1 MIKKAN
7 TVKLNVKPVFIALVH
22 KYFYEGP
29 CRFGKGDALQPGYD
43 AILEREMYKQFCED
57 VKNYMPQE
65 VNILEPVYVE
75 RYDDWNQ
82 EDEMYEK
89 IMEDNDRTDLYL
101 FRTYIGRNE
110 IVLEIAQRTKKPAA
124 VVPTA
129 CCEVLALSAALS
141 SRGLEFYA
149 ARTWPELATDLKAL
163 RLRKVLHNTN
173 VLLSSRFNSTMSFSS
188 VDTFRSLDEVTA
200 KLGVKFRYKNI
211 HELLDQMSPAVE
223 GGNPTTPG
231 RETPDLTEEDMAE
244 VKRLADEM
252 TREAKE
258 VHVDREFLE
267 KSLIAY
273 VTVKKN
279 LDMADCNAFTVPCP
293 DVCSTRRINE
303 QQFTFCMTHS
313 LLNEQGIPSA
323 CEYDINALLSM
334 MLLTGVS
341 YKAPYMGNCV
351 PLPMENGKLNRDA
364 VESSFFV
371 HEEDLDAI
379 EKRGGL
385 NDLYVVEHSV
395 PNRKMHGLDGE
406 QADFAIRHFAY
417 EQGFGAVL
425 RYDFNKDVDQVITMV
440 RFSPDVKK
448 LFVGKGTIVGGGG
461 YDYDNCNTAVYFKPQ
476 DQKTFYDAQKYVGN
490 HMPLVYGD
498 YTQELKR
505 LGEILGLEVIE
516 A

>member
-43 AILEREMYKQFCED
+43 AIMEREMYKQFCED

-188 VDTFRSLDEVTA
+188 VDTFRSLDDVTA

-252 TREAKE
+252 TRDAKE

-425 RYDFNKDVDQVITMV
+425 RYDFNKDVDQVITMA

>member
-43 AILEREMYKQFCED
+43 AIMEREMYKQFCED

>member
-1 MIKKAN
+1 MIRKAEE
-7 TVKLNVKPVFIALVH
+7 VKLNVKPVFIALVH

-29 CRFGKGDALQPGYD
+29 CRFGKGDALRSGYD
-43 AILEREMYKQFCED
+43 EIMEREMYKQFQED
-57 VKNYMPQE
+57 VKKHMPQE
-65 VNILEPVYVE
+65 VNILPPVYVE

-82 EDEMYEK
+82 EEDMYEK
-89 IMEDNDRTDLYL
+89 IMEDNEKTDLYL

-110 IVLEIAQRTKKPAA
+110 IVLEIAQRSQKPVT

-129 CCEVLALSAALS
+129 CCEVLALSAALT
-141 SRGLEFYA
+141 SRNLEFYA
-149 ARTWPELATDLKAL
+149 ARTWPELETDLKAL
-163 RLRKVLHNTN
+163 RLRKVLRNTS

-188 VDTFRSLDEVTA
+188 VDTFRSLDEVTD
-200 KLGVKFRYKNI
+200 KLGVRFRYKNI
-211 HELLDQMSPAVE
+211 HELLDQMSPATD

-231 RETPDLTEEDMAE
+231 RKTPDLTEEDMAE
-244 VKRLADEM
+244 VNRLADEM
-252 TREAKE
+252 MREAKE

-279 LDMADCNAFTVPCP
+279 LDLADCNAFTVPCP

-341 YKAPYMGNCV
+341 HKAPYMGNCV
-351 PLPMENGKLNRDA
+351 PLPMEDGKLNRDA

-371 HEEDLDAI
+371 HEEDLDFI
-379 EKRGGL
+379 KDH
-385 NDLYVVEHSV
+385 NDLYVIEHSV
-395 PNRKMHGLDGE
+395 PNRKLKGLDSE
-406 QADFAIRHFAY
+406 QADFALRHFAY

-425 RYDFNKDVDQVITMV
+425 RYDFRKDTGQVITMA

-461 YDYDNCNTAVYFKPQ
+461 YDHDNCNTAVFFKPE
-476 DQKTFYDAQKYVGN
+476 DQKAFYDAQKYVGN

-498 YTQELKR
+498 YREELKR
-505 LGEILGLEVIE
+505 LGEILGLTVIE

>member
-1 MIKKAN
+1 MIKKASEE
-7 TVKLNVKPVFIALVH
+7 KLNVKPVFIALVH

-43 AILEREMYKQFCED
+43 EILEREMYKQFQKD
-57 VKNYMPQE
+57 VKEYMPQE
-65 VNILEPVYVE
+65 VNLLAPVYVE
-75 RYDDWNQ
+75 RTDDWNQ
-82 EDEMYEK
+82 EEAMYEK
-89 IMEDNDRTDLYL
+89 IMEDNEKTDLYL

-110 IVLEIAQRTKKPAA
+110 IVLETAQRTHKPVT
-124 VVPTA
+124 VVPTS

-141 SRGLEFYA
+141 SRELEFYP
-149 ARTWPELATDLKAL
+149 ARTWTELEVDLKAL
-163 RLRKVLHNTN
+163 RLRKILRNAS

-188 VDTFRSLDEVTA
+188 VDTFCSLDEVTN
-200 KLGVKFRYKNI
+200 KLGVWFRYKNI
-211 HELLDQMSPAVE
+211 HELMDQMSPACE

-231 RETPDLTEEDMAE
+231 RKTPDLTQEDIDEAS
-244 VKRLADEM
+244 RLTDEM
-252 TREAKE
+252 IAGAKE
-258 VHVDREFLE
+258 VHIDRKFLVN
-267 KSLIAY
+267 SLVAY
-273 VTVKKN
+273 LTVKKN
-279 LDMADCNAFTVPCP
+279 LELADCNAFTVPCP

-303 QQFTFCMTHS
+303 QQFTFCLTHS

-334 MLLTGVS
+334 LLLTGVS

-371 HEEDLDAI
+371 HREDLDFI
-379 EKRGGL
+379 GDTS
-385 NDLYVVEHSV
+385 DLYVIEHST
-395 PNRKMHGLDGE
+395 PNRKLKGLDGR
-406 QADFAIRHFAY
+406 QADYAIRHFAY

-425 RYDFNKDVDQVITMV
+425 RYDFRKDVDQVITMT

-461 YDYDNCNTAVYFKPQ
+461 YDYDNCNTSVFFKPE

-490 HMPLVYGD
+490 HMPLIYGD
-498 YTQELKR
+498 YTRELER
-505 LGEILGLEVIE
+505 LGEILGLEVIK

>member
-498 YTQELKR
+498 YTQELQR